1 MATGGALV
9 LPGGVI
15 MVGSVAVMLVLPA
28 DGSLP
33 LCWITQGLWQS
44 RLGARR
50 RFLSAALAHSRLL
63 GVLVLV
69 VAGQMVVLF
78 GPQGMG
84 LSVKPR
90 DTVLQATRR
99 R

>member
-1 MATGGALV
+1 MAAGGALV
-9 LPGGVI
+9 LSSGVV
-15 MVGSVAVMLVLPA
+15 MVGSRAVLHVLSA

-69 VAGQMVVLF
+69 VAGHIAVQSVLLE
-78 GPQGMG
+78 MG
-84 LSVKPR
+84 LSVKPSY
-90 DTVLQATRR
+90 TVLQATRR

>member
-1 MATGGALV
+1 MAALV
-9 LPGGVI
+9 LPSGVI
-15 MVGSVAVMLVLPA
+15 MVGSCAVHRVLPV

-69 VAGQMVVLF
+69 VTGHMVVQSVPP
-78 GPQGMG
+78 GVG
-84 LSVKPR
+84 LSVKPS

>member
-1 MATGGALV
+1 MAAGGALV

-15 MVGSVAVMLVLPA
+15 VVGSCAVHRVLPV

-50 RFLSAALAHSRLL
+50 RFSSAALAHSRLL

-69 VAGQMVVLF
+69 MAGHMVVHF
-78 GPQGMG
+78 VPQGMG

-90 DTVLQATRR
+90 DTVLQATRWR
-99 R
+99 